1 VNLKKVMKQT
11 FGIGGILSMM
21 MLLSCSQMLI
31 WAQPS
36 LPSDERTNG
45 KEVRAAFSAQR
56 AAIQKCT
63 AVIYDGS
70 RFFNYGIV
78 ASEDG
83 YILAKAS
90 ELKER
95 KDLSVRIGE
104 TKYVGV
110 KVVATDPH
118 WDVALLKVE
127 ANGLSP
133 VVWAESSDL
142 AQGSWVV
149 ANGASSRNLRRVNVG
164 IISAKSRE
172 VKGNAPSVLGIT
184 FKSVKN
190 SLEIHEVTPE
200 TGAEKAGLA
209 AGDVI
214 KKIGGDAVT
223 SREAL
228 IERVRDFM
236 AGEKVS
242 VEFERGGEIL
252 TVEVELMARGEAYKE
267 RKSRND
273 QMSGDYSE
281 RRDSFP
287 RVIQTDIPFSA
298 RNIGGP
304 LLTLDGEC
312 IGMNIARA
320 NRAESFAIPVEE
332 VRAVLA
338 ELMKSVE

>member
-1 VNLKKVMKQT
+1 MA
-11 FGIGGILSMM
+11 

-31 WAQPS
+31 LAQPS
-36 LPSDERTNG
+36 LPIDERTNG
-45 KEVRAAFSAQR
+45 KEVRAAFAEQR

-78 ASEDG
+78 VSEDG

-90 ELKER
+90 ELEER
-95 KDLSVRIGE
+95 KNLAVRIGE
-104 TKYVGV
+104 TKYTAV
-110 KVVATDPH
+110 KVVAADPH

-133 VVWAESSDL
+133 AVWAESSDL

-149 ANGASSRNLRRVNVG
+149 ANGASSRSLRRINVG

-172 VKGNAPSVLGIT
+172 VKGHAPAVLGIA
-184 FKSVKN
+184 FKPVKN
-190 SLEIHEVTPE
+190 SLEIHEVTPK
-200 TGAEKAGLA
+200 TGAEKAGLT

-214 KKIGGDAVT
+214 KKFGGDEVT
-223 SREAL
+223 TREAL

-236 AGEKVS
+236 VGEKVP
-242 VEFERGGEIL
+242 VEIERGGKL
-252 TVEVELMARGEAYKE
+252 LQVEVELMARGKAYKE
-267 RKSRND
+267 PKSRND
-273 QMSGDYSE
+273 EMSGVYSE
-281 RRDSFP
+281 RRASFP

-304 LLTLDGEC
+304 LLSLDGEC

-332 VRAVLA
+332 VRVVLA
-338 ELMKSVE
+338 DLMKSADSVE